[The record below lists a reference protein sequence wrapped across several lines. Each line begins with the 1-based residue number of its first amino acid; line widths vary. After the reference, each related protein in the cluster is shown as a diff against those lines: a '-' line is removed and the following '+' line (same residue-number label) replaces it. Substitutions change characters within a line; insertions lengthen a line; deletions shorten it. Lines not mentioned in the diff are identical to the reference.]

1 MSRRTAPGRFLAA
14 SALFLSIAVLAVAP
28 WAQVP
33 APNRTLLPLS
43 VGAPELS
50 GWLLLAGLLATLCA
64 GGALWR
70 STGGRWF
77 RRFVLALSIVA
88 AAVPAYV
95 LAQIPEALRRIDAEW
110 RGAFNESVEQ
120 SASGPM
126 LRPSRL
132 TVSEML
138 FGLDLPPVQIKRSVP
153 MRTAGGVAL
162 TVNIYRP
169 MGDAIVPAV
178 VQLYGGSWRNGE
190 PGDNGA
196 VTQALAAGGFAV
208 FAIDYRHAPE
218 WTWPAQLED
227 VLAAM
232 RWVIEHAGEYGAD
245 PTRMA
250 LLGRSAG
257 AQLAMRASQDAA
269 APPIRSVVTIYGP
282 VDLADGYRSPPSP
295 DPIDIRF
302 LEREFLGGTP
312 DERPREYA
320 DASPIT
326 RAGLP
331 HSPVLIITGNRDH
344 VVLPRFGPML
354 HSKLLESGTSVL
366 LNMPWADHGFD
377 FVAFGPSSQ
386 IALYY
391 MQRFLA
397 ATLR

>member
-1 MSRRTAPGRFLAA
+1 MFLTGL
-14 SALFLSIAVLAVAP
+14 SFLLALGVLAVAI

-50 GWLLLAGLLATLCA
+50 MWLL
-64 GGALWR
+64 
-70 STGGRWF
+70 
-77 RRFVLALSIVA
+77 VLALVA
-88 AAVPAYV
+88 ATGSAIALRSGRHTFRLVTLSLSIIAAGFPAYV
-95 LAQIPEALRRIDAEW
+95 LAQIPGTIRRIDAEW
-110 RGAFNESVEQ
+110 LRVFHGPVDQWAN
-120 SASGPM
+120 GPM

-132 TVSEML
+132 TGREML
-138 FGLDLPPVQIKRSVP
+138 FGLQLPPVRITRAVP
-153 MRTAGGVAL
+153 MRTAEGVAL
-162 TVNIYRP
+162 TVDIYRP
-169 MGDAIVPAV
+169 DDNAIVPAV
-178 VQLYGGSWRNGE
+178 VQLYGGGWRNGE
-190 PGDNGA
+190 PGDNGD
-196 VTQALAAGGFAV
+196 VTQALAGSGFAV
-208 FAIDYRHAPE
+208 FAIDYRHAPD

-227 VLAAM
+227 VLVAM
-232 RWVIEHAGEYGAD
+232 KWVVDHATEYGAD
-245 PTRMA
+245 PARMS

-269 APPIRSVVTIYGP
+269 APPVRSVVTIYGP

-295 DPIDIRF
+295 DPIDIRL

-331 HSPVLIITGNRDH
+331 HPPVLIITGSRDH

-354 HSKLLESGTSVL
+354 HNTLLESGTSMF
-366 LNMPWADHGFD
+366 LNLPWADHGFD

-391 MQRFLA
+391 TQRFLA
-397 ATLR
+397 QTLR

>member
-1 MSRRTAPGRFLAA
+1 MTALSFL
-14 SALFLSIAVLAVAP
+14 LAVVVLIVAI

-50 GWLLLAGLLATLCA
+50 AWLLMLGLVAVTGSAIAVRMATE
-64 GGALWR
+64 R
-70 STGGRWF
+70 RTF
-77 RRFVLALSIVA
+77 RLLTLSLSIIA
-88 AAVPAYV
+88 AALPAYV
-95 LAQIPEALRRIDAEW
+95 LAQIPSVIGKIDAEW
-110 RGAFNESVEQ
+110 KRAFDGTEDQWSNR
-120 SASGPM
+120 PL

-132 TVSEML
+132 TVREML
-138 FGLDLPPVQIKRSVP
+138 FGLDLPPVQITRAVP

-162 TVNIYRP
+162 TVDIYRP
-169 MGDAIVPAV
+169 TGNAIVPAV
-178 VQLYGGSWRNGE
+178 VQLYGGGWRNGE
-190 PGDNGA
+190 PRDNDA
-196 VTQALAAGGFAV
+196 VTQALAAGGIAV
-208 FAIDYRHAPE
+208 FAIDYRHAPQ

-232 RWVIEHAGEYGAD
+232 RWVVDHAGEYGAD
-245 PTRMA
+245 PTRIA

-257 AQLAMRASQDAA
+257 AQLAMRASQDSA

-295 DPIDIRF
+295 DPIDIRL

-331 HSPVLIITGNRDH
+331 HPPVLIITGNRDH

-354 HSKLLESGTSVL
+354 HSKLLESGTSVF
-366 LNMPWADHGFD
+366 LNLPWADHGFD

-397 ATLR
+397 HTLQ

>member
-1 MSRRTAPGRFLAA
+1 VTGLSFL
-14 SALFLSIAVLAVAP
+14 LAVVVLTVAI
-28 WAQVP
+28 WAQIP

-50 GWLLLAGLLATLCA
+50 AWLLILALLAV
-64 GGALWR
+64 
-70 STGGRWF
+70 TGSAIAVRRATGRPTF
-77 RRFVLALSIVA
+77 RLLTMALSIIA
-88 AAVPAYV
+88 AALPAYV
-95 LAQIPEALRRIDAEW
+95 LAQIPSVIGKIDAEW
-110 RGAFNESVEQ
+110 QRAFNGPPQ
-120 SASGPM
+120 QWASGAM
-126 LRPSRL
+126 GQWTNGVLRPHRF
-132 TVSEML
+132 TWREML
-138 FGLDLPPVQIKRSVP
+138 FGLDLPPVQITRSVP

-162 TVNIYRP
+162 TVDIYRP
-169 MGDAIVPAV
+169 TGTAIVPAV
-178 VQLYGGSWRNGE
+178 VQLYGGGWRNGE
-190 PGDNGA
+190 PSDNGD

-208 FAIDYRHAPE
+208 FAIDYRHAPA

-227 VLAAM
+227 VLVAM
-232 RWVIEHAGEYGAD
+232 RWVIDHAGEYGAD

-295 DPIDIRF
+295 DPIDIRL

-331 HSPVLIITGNRDH
+331 HPPVLIITGSRDH

-354 HSKLLESGTSVL
+354 HRKLLESGMSVFVNL
-366 LNMPWADHGFD
+366 PWADHGFD

-397 ATLR
+397 QTLR